1 MDTITGCRGKKGLVA
16 GALILAMS
24 LALVAVSH
32 LGRTTRDGLALAASV
47 ELDGPDI
54 DLLKK
59 QNQAYERIVEA
70 VMPAIVNIRVEQVVQ
85 AQQSPFS
92 MDPSPRQFFGQG
104 LPQNPEDQRQH
115 GLGTGV
121 VINADGYILTNNH
134 VIQSASKIDV
144 MLKDKRVF
152 KGKVVGADSD
162 TDIAVVKIDASNLST
177 VPLGDSST
185 LRIGDTVMAFGN
197 PFGLNLTVTRGTVSA
212 LGRSQFRIEAVQ
224 DFIQTD
230 AAINPGNSGGAL
242 VNIEGQVIGINTAIL
257 SPGSDSGGEAGSVG
271 IGFAI
276 PSNMAKR
283 VMQDLIKT
291 GKVTRA
297 YLGATI
303 SPVTQPLAKE
313 FNVPDT
319 AGAFIQDV
327 TPDGPAAKA
336 GIKPGDVIRKFN
348 GVNVSESDGLLAT
361 VANSSPGTTVPV
373 EILRDG
379 DPVNLDVTL
388 QQRPAGLQYAGT
400 AEKAPAEGPL
410 RGIRVENLT
419 PMIRKQQ
426 GISSE
431 VNGVIVVD
439 VDPHSSAAQYLEPGD
454 VILSVDRQP
463 VDSAADFDRLAAAA
477 TGQALLRIL
486 RHGQASFVVISPD
499 DGGGQ

>member
-1 MDTITGCRGKKGLVA
+1 MDTITGRRGKKGLVA

-32 LGRTTRDGLALAASV
+32 LGRTTHDGLALAASV

-70 VMPAIVNIRVEQVVQ
+70 VMPAIVNIRIEQVVQ

-92 MDPSPRQFFGQG
+92 MDPSLRQFFGQG
-104 LPQNPEDQRQH
+104 LPQNPEEQRQH

-152 KGKVVGADSD
+152 KGKVVGADPD

-336 GIKPGDVIRKFN
+336 GIKPGDVVRKFN

-379 DPVNLDVTL
+379 KPVNLDVTL

-400 AEKAPAEGPL
+400 AEKTPAEGPL